1 MCARRGAI
9 DPQAQVQRA
18 ESDRDRPAGP
28 EQVCRDRATE
38 EAVVESQRGDVP
50 PTSTGEPVQAPDQ
63 RGLTRR
69 AVLRYADLQVFLWV
83 THRLVPS
90 LSCTRPSCTR
100 NSTTWQVQ
108 RRNERQGIEIGPGA
122 GANQDFLLL
131 AGEVAPAATCVARIE
146 LLRVDETQPD
156 LLPVRLRDAA
166 GAVLG

>member
-1 MCARRGAI
+1 MCARQGAI

-83 THRLVPS
+83 THRLRSEPFVHTP
-90 LSCTRPSCTR
+90 LVHAK
-100 NSTTWQVQ
+100 QY
-108 RRNERQGIEIGPGA
+108 
-122 GANQDFLLL
+122 D
-131 AGEVAPAATCVARIE
+131 VASATE
-146 LLRVDETQPD
+146 E
-156 LLPVRLRDAA
+156 
-166 GAVLG
+166 